1 MGWILHPSRAS
12 DSQGFGSALKKG
24 EGRVFRGERSE
35 PALRLDQWQTSSSV
49 HGDDTPSPVG
59 LSVQRPRLHPD
70 RYGHGLAISL
80 KQL

>member
-49 HGDDTPSPVG
+49 HGDDTPSPVD
-59 LSVQRPRLHPD
+59 LSVQRPRLHPG
-70 RYGHGLAISL
+70 RSPRGLAAKPNRL
-80 KQL
+80 